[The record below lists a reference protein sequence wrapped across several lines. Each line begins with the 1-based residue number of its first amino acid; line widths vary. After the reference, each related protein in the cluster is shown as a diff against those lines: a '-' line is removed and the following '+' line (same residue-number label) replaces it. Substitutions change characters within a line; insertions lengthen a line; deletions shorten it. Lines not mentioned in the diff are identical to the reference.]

1 MPKKKTDS
9 EKKPK
14 EKKAAKAKGKAPVE
28 FASNLPANLPV
39 LVSNPVAAP
48 KKSKPAPKS
57 PTKASATKPKAAPV
71 KKAAAAIVIT
81 GEDIALRAYYIAE
94 RRQKMGWPGD
104 STNDWV
110 EAERQLRAEAKKSR

>member
-1 MPKKKTDS
+1 MSKKKSDS

-14 EKKAAKAKGKAPVE
+14 EKKAAQVKAKAPVE
-28 FASNLPANLPV
+28 FGSNLPANLPV

-48 KKSKPAPKS
+48 AKSKPASKS
-57 PTKASATKPKAAPV
+57 PAEAPAKAKAAPG
-71 KKAAAAIVIT
+71 KKAAAAIVIS
-81 GEDIALRAYYIAE
+81 GDDIALRAYYIAE

-110 EAERQLRAEAKKSR
+110 EAERQLRAEAKKAR

>member
-1 MPKKKTDS
+1 MSKKKSVS

-14 EKKAAKAKGKAPVE
+14 EKKAAKVKAKAPVE
-28 FASNLPANLPV
+28 FGSNLPANLPV

-48 KKSKPAPKS
+48 AKSKPASKS
-57 PTKASATKPKAAPV
+57 PAEAPAKAKAAPG
-71 KKAAAAIVIT
+71 KKAAAAIVIS
-81 GEDIALRAYYIAE
+81 GDDIALRAYYIAE

-110 EAERQLRAEAKKSR
+110 EAERQLRTEAKKAR